1 MPQDAERLL
10 ERAHA
15 HIRHHNLRGAI
26 ESLREALSLDASNAH
41 AHALLAI
48 CLHDERRLYAADHEA
63 RAALALD
70 ADSGFVH
77 YAMAIVALAQR
88 RFALAE
94 QHLRQALAL
103 EPDNAAFLRAL
114 ARLYALWNRPAQALP
129 LLEKARELEPD
140 DPESWAALAEHQRES
155 RDFALAEQFAR
166 RALELDPDNADA
178 LLVMGQLLLRAGRVA
193 EAREHALL
201 VLRQDAGHEGGIHLL
216 SAVKARSSFLLGLW
230 WRFNSFVAGGSLSRR
245 VILLIG
251 LFLVYRI
258 ASMALG
264 DLGYSD
270 AQLPLHLIWL
280 GFCVYS
286 WVGPALFAKRLQ
298 RELEPARL
306 DPKY

>member
-1 MPQDAERLL
+1 MAQDVERLV
-10 ERAHA
+10 ERAYA

-26 ESLREALSLDASNAH
+26 ESLREALSLDADHAQ

-48 CLHDERRLYAADHEA
+48 CLHDERRLYAAEHEA

-70 ADSGFVH
+70 ADSAFAH

-88 RFALAE
+88 RFAMAE
-94 QHLRQALAL
+94 EHLERALAL
-103 EPDNAAFLRAL
+103 EPHNAAFLRAL
-114 ARLYALWNRPAQALP
+114 ARLYALWSRPANALP

-140 DPESWAALAEHQRES
+140 DPESWAALAEHHREA
-155 RDFALAEQFAR
+155 RDFTRAEEFAR

-178 LLVMGQLLLRAGRVA
+178 LLVMGHLLLREGRVE

-201 VLRQDAGHEGGIHLL
+201 VLRQDAGHDGGIHLL
-216 SAVKARSSFLLGLW
+216 SAAKARSSFLLGLW

-251 LFLVYRI
+251 LFLLYRV
-258 ASMALG
+258 ASLALG
-264 DLGYSD
+264 DLGYAD
-270 AQLPLHLIWL
+270 AQLPLQLLWL
-280 GFCVYS
+280 GFCIYT
-286 WVGPALFAKRLQ
+286 WVGPALFAKQLA

-306 DPKY
+306 DSKY